1 MSDRDVL
8 VKNFVDVALDLM
20 KSGLSELPLENAVLV
35 ERAQKMGAD
44 VGIVFFPGAGTI
56 VGCLHFPDPDAEPA
70 TLFRILVPFPEASSH

>member
-20 KSGLSELPLENAVLV
+20 KSGLSELSLENAVLV

-44 VGIVFFPGAGTI
+44 VVLVFSPGAGNVT
-56 VGCLHFPDPDAEPA
+56 GALHFPDPDAEPA
-70 TLFRILVPFPEASSH
+70 MLFRIVVPFPGGVTN